1 MSNVDKW
8 MAWMFFIFMAGV
20 VVYAIAGLIRL
31 TLETLLDVD
40 FDDDDTEDIL

>member
-40 FDDDDTEDIL
+40 FDNNDEDLLL